1 MIGERIRKL
10 RKSKGYSLSELA
22 DKAGVSKSYLSYLER
37 DLQTN
42 PSLQFLQKIS
52 ISLGTNIEYLLDG
65 RSKDKK
71 MEQSRL
77 VVDEEWKKL
86 IQKAIREG
94 MTKEDFINYRN
105 YLQFQK
111 WQSFNRKESKEEGTS
126 G

>member
-22 DKAGVSKSYLSYLER
+22 EKAGVSKSYLSYLER

-65 RSKDKK
+65 RSTDKK
-71 MEQSRL
+71 LEQSRL

-94 MTKEDFINYRN
+94 MTKEDFVNYRN

-111 WQSFNRKESKEEGTS
+111 WQSFNRKDSKEEGTS

>member
-65 RSKDKK
+65 TT
-71 MEQSRL
+71 MENQKEKI
-77 VVDEEWKKL
+77 VMDEEWKKL
-86 IQKAIREG
+86 IQKAIKEG
-94 MTKEDFINYRN
+94 MTKQDFLNYRN
-105 YLQFQK
+105 YLQFQQ
-111 WQSFNRKESKEEGTS
+111 WQSTNQELNEEEEKRG
-126 G
+126 

>member
-22 DKAGVSKSYLSYLER
+22 EKAGVSKSYLSYLER

-52 ISLGTNIEYLLDG
+52 LSLGTNIEYLLDG
-65 RSKDKK
+65 ASIAKVEKNRNI
-71 MEQSRL
+71 
-77 VVDEEWKKL
+77 VDEEWKKL

-94 MTKEDFINYRN
+94 MTKEDFVKYRD

-111 WQSFNRKESKEEGTS
+111 WQTYSQKNSKEEGTS

>member
-1 MIGERIRKL
+1 MIGKRIRKL

-22 DKAGVSKSYLSYLER
+22 EKAGVSKSYLSYLER

-52 ISLGTNIEYLLDG
+52 VSLGTNIEYLLDG
-65 RSKDKK
+65 QSTSKIS
-71 MEQSRL
+71 EQSRF
-77 VVDEEWKKL
+77 VMDEEWKKL

-94 MTKEDFINYRN
+94 MTKEDFVNYRS

-111 WQSFNRKESKEEGTS
+111 WQSFNRKDTKEEGTS

>member
-22 DKAGVSKSYLSYLER
+22 EKAGVSKSYLSYLER

-52 ISLGTNIEYLLDG
+52 LSLGTDLEFLLDG
-65 RSKDKK
+65 AAGNKK
-71 MEQSRL
+71 KEHNKQ

-86 IQKAIREG
+86 IQKAIKEG
-94 MTKEDFINYRN
+94 MTKEDFIKYRD

-111 WQSFNRKESKEEGTS
+111 WQTYSRKDIKEEGTS

>member
-22 DKAGVSKSYLSYLER
+22 EKAGVSKSYLSYLER

-65 RSKDKK
+65 RSTDKK

-94 MTKEDFINYRN
+94 MTKEDFVNYRN

-111 WQSFNRKESKEEGTS
+111 WQSFNRKDSKEEGTS

>member
-22 DKAGVSKSYLSYLER
+22 EKAGVSKSYLSYLER

-65 RSKDKK
+65 RSTDKK
-71 MEQSRL
+71 LEHSRL
-77 VVDEEWKKL
+77 VVDDEWKKL

-94 MTKEDFINYRN
+94 MTKEDFVNYRN

-111 WQSFNRKESKEEGTS
+111 WQSFNRKDSKEEGTS

>member
-22 DKAGVSKSYLSYLER
+22 EKAGVSKSYLSYLER

-65 RSKDKK
+65 RSMDKK

-94 MTKEDFINYRN
+94 MTKEDFVNYRN

>member
-1 MIGERIRKL
+1 MIGKRIRKL

-22 DKAGVSKSYLSYLER
+22 EKAGVSKSYLSYLER

-52 ISLGTNIEYLLDG
+52 VSLGTSIEYLLEG
-65 RSKDKK
+65 RSIDRIS
-71 MEQSRL
+71 EQNRP

-86 IQKAIREG
+86 IQKAIKEG
-94 MTKEDFINYRN
+94 MTKEDFVNYRN

-111 WQSFNRKESKEEGTS
+111 WQSFNRKDTKEEGTS

>member
-22 DKAGVSKSYLSYLER
+22 EKAGVSKSYLSYLER

-65 RSKDKK
+65 RSTEKK
-71 MEQSRL
+71 LEQTRL

-86 IQKAIREG
+86 IQKAIKEG
-94 MTKEDFINYRN
+94 MTKEDFVNYRN

-111 WQSFNRKESKEEGTS
+111 WQSFNRKDSKEDGSS